1 MAKDQKIKLYAFTK
15 DCKEPYELAQFYA
28 ELLSWEIVFC
38 DDDYVCV
45 AAPGTAQGMYP
56 GLTFQ
61 RNPDYMPPVWP
72 ERSGMQQQMAH
83 LDFAVYDLEQAVEHA
98 VSCGATIAGEQYAD
112 GWRVMI
118 DPAGHPFCLCGMRQ
132 LYEKEHFALL

>member
-1 MAKDQKIKLYAFTK
+1 MAKDQKIKLYAFTI

-72 ERSGMQQQMAH
+72 ERTILRKNKMGIIPAH
-83 LDFAVYDLEQAVEHA
+83 FMPGIFPNVYPGIGLCHLKNVVSSHA
-98 VSCGATIAGEQYAD
+98 STPEDTA
-112 GWRVMI
+112 RSN
-118 DPAGHPFCLCGMRQ
+118 L
-132 LYEKEHFALL
+132 